1 MTDNHNKIIY
11 LLEELRARVESPLTD
26 LFWSSYNSVSEI
38 LEEIDSY
45 VIRLSA
51 MDIDV
56 MKDIQFFIAPTGSM
70 QEISISN
77 GWSDEFIVITEKLDQ
92 LIQINNQGATDT

>member
-1 MTDNHNKIIY
+1 MTDNYHKIIY

-45 VIRLSA
+45 VIRLTA
-51 MDIDV
+51 MDIEV

-77 GWSDEFIVITEKLDQ
+77 GWASEFVAISGMLDQ
-92 LIQINNQGATDT
+92 LMEFSNPV